1 MNADGSNKIRI
12 TSGFWADGFPR
23 WRPIL

>member
-1 MNADGSNKIRI
+1 MNVDGTRKIRI
-12 TSGFWADGFPR
+12 TSGFWNDGLPR